1 MARLRNVSSMS
12 GRKRI
17 GDILA
22 TIAVAAIVAFSIF
35 PIAWTLLVSLK
46 PEEDI
51 VTATMSYIPRR
62 VTFENYI
69 AIWTRSNFPILIGNS
84 AVVTTITV
92 ALCTIVG
99 TLASYAVT
107 RFRFAGRRRLMMFYL
122 VVRMFPAVMII
133 IPLFVIMRG
142 FGLLDSRLGLAL
154 AYATFLLPVFIWM
167 MKGFFEAVPADL
179 EDAARIDGASR
190 LGAMVRVVLPLVVGG
205 LVATAVFIAIGAW
218 NEFLFALMLTT
229 STGSRTWP
237 VGLQLMVGEF
247 QLPWGSLAAGG
258 IISILPVMMLFA
270 IVQRSMVRGLT
281 AGAVKS

>member
-1 MARLRNVSSMS
+1 MARVGSMS
-12 GRKRI
+12 RSKAI
-17 GDILA
+17 GDALA
-22 TIAVAAIVAFSIF
+22 QVAVWSIVVFAVF
-35 PIAWTLLVSLK
+35 PIVWALLISLK

-51 VTATMSYIPRR
+51 VTATLQYIPRR
-62 VTFENYI
+62 ITFENYV
-69 AIWTRSNFPILIGNS
+69 AIWTRSNFPTLIGNS
-84 AVVTTITV
+84 IVTTLTTV
-92 ALCTIVG
+92 SICTVVG

-107 RFRFAGRRRLMMFYL
+107 RYRFTGRRELMMLFL

-133 IPLFVIMRG
+133 IPLFILMRG
-142 FGLLDSRLGLAL
+142 LGLLDSRFGLAL
-154 AYATFLLPVFIWM
+154 AYTTFLLPVFIWM
-167 MKGFFEAVPADL
+167 MKGFFEAVPNDL

-258 IISILPVMMLFA
+258 IISIVPVMILFA
-270 IVQRSMVRGLT
+270 LVQRAMVRGLT